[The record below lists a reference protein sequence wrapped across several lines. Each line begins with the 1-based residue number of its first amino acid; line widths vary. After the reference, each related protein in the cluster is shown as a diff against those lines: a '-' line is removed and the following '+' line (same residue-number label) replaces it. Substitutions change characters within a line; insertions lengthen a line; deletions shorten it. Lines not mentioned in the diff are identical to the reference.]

1 MLNKVV
7 CIVYII
13 SILFDLI
20 NGGGEKFVIG

>member
-13 SILFDLI
+13 SFLFDLI